1 MVERE
6 TPEGRP
12 RGLGSGLHLLKV
24 VQGQIEA
31 QIIKAKLESE
41 GIPVLLSYESAGVV
55 YGLTLDGLGEV
66 HILVPEE
73 CLARAKALIH
83 PQ

>member
-1 MVERE
+1 M
-6 TPEGRP
+6 
-12 RGLGSGLHLLKV
+12 

-41 GIPVLLSYESAGVV
+41 AIPVHLSYESAGVV

-66 HILVPEE
+66 KILVPEE
-73 CLARAKALIH
+73 CLARARALIQ